1 MANIRDIRRRIR
13 SARSIQQIT
22 RAMKF
27 VSAARLR
34 KAQDRVI
41 AARPYARPML
51 AVLNSLAA
59 RVPEQAHPLLAVRG
73 NENIELVVISADRGL
88 CGAYNTNIARQA
100 VEFLNAHSG
109 SNVELNILGKRAR
122 DFFRRRPYRV
132 RHEATNVLQS
142 PGFADAAAIAKDLI
156 DEFISGRKD
165 QIWLVYNEFK
175 SVVQQRIVLEPL
187 LPIKRLE
194 HAEAAGSNE
203 YLAGSSEYL
212 YDERPEKVFAN
223 LLPRHV
229 EAQVFRALLEASAAE
244 HGARMAAMEAAT
256 NNASEMIEGLT
267 LYANKVR
274 QAGITRELIEVVSGA
289 VSTE

>member
-1 MANIRDIRRRIR
+1 MANVRDIRRRIR
-13 SARSIQQIT
+13 SAKNIQQIT

-41 AARPYARPML
+41 SARPYARQMI
-51 AVLNSLAA
+51 AVLNSIAT

-73 NENIELVVISADRGL
+73 EEKIELVVITADRGL
-88 CGAYNTNIARQA
+88 CGAYNTNIIRQA
-100 VEFLNAHSG
+100 LEFLNKHSDRDV
-109 SNVELNILGKRAR
+109 SLNILGKRAR
-122 DFFRRRPYRV
+122 DFFRRRSYKV
-132 RHEATNVLQS
+132 RHEAVGVLQKPS
-142 PGFADAAAIAKDLI
+142 FADAAAIAKDLI
-156 DEFISGRKD
+156 DEFVKGEMD
-165 QIWLVYNEFK
+165 QVWLVYNEFK
-175 SVVQQRIVLEPL
+175 SVVQQRIILEPL
-187 LPIKRLE
+187 LPIQRLDQPDDT
-194 HAEAAGSNE
+194 GKLD
-203 YLAGSSEYL
+203 YI
-212 YDERPEKVFAN
+212 YDEPPATIFAN

-229 EAQVFRALLEASAAE
+229 EAQVFRALLEAAAAE

-256 NNASEMIEGLT
+256 NNAGEMIESLT

>member
-13 SARSIQQIT
+13 SAKNIQQIT

-34 KAQDRVI
+34 KAQDRVVS
-41 AARPYARPML
+41 ARPYARQMI
-51 AVLNSLAA
+51 AVLNSLAT
-59 RVPEQAHPLLAVRG
+59 RVPEQAHPLLAMRG
-73 NENIELVVISADRGL
+73 DDRIELVIISADRGL
-88 CGAYNTNIARQA
+88 CGAYNTNIIRQSL
-100 VEFLNAHSG
+100 EFLNTHSDRD
-109 SNVELNILGKRAR
+109 VALNILGKRAR
-122 DFFRRRPYRV
+122 DFFRRRSYTV
-132 RHEATNVLQS
+132 RHEATGVLQNPS
-142 PGFADAAAIAKDLI
+142 FADAAAIAKDLI
-156 DEFISGRKD
+156 DEFVKGEMD
-165 QIWLVYNEFK
+165 QVWLVYNEFK

-187 LPIKRLE
+187 LPIQRLE
-194 HAEAAGSNE
+194 HPDDTSR
-203 YLAGSSEYL
+203 LEYL
-212 YDERPEKVFAN
+212 YDEPPETIFAN

-256 NNASEMIEGLT
+256 NNAGEMIEDLT

-274 QAGITRELIEVVSGA
+274 QAGITKELIEVVSGA